1 MAAIYLLNVPE
12 FRPIAES
19 ARREGLT
26 VEELKSGYLRV
37 AHEKTLEI
45 RRRPSGVKLPVWFGA
60 PTGGVEGVIEQFD
73 KDLLRVVDR

>member
-12 FRPIAES
+12 FRPIAAS
-19 ARREGLT
+19 ARDQGLT

-37 AHEKTLEI
+37 AREKMLEI

-60 PTGGVEGVIEQFD
+60 PTGGVEGIIELFD
-73 KDLLRVVDR
+73 KELLRVVDR